1 VAETDASSAAPEA
14 PPQETPAPSATVLTV
29 AQLREIGLFGALSD
43 EALEALGKELR
54 TRWIA
59 PGVVV
64 MREGENAREMYV
76 VVSGEMEVLRRSRR
90 GTEGRVAVLGPGN
103 WVGEMSIL
111 DAQPRSAT
119 VRALGPTLLLT
130 ITAEDLDRLYRR
142 DVKSFLMLL
151 LNVNRELS
159 RRLRVADGMI
169 AGFLTAMWDDNLGF
183 SRTRAPDDGGQ

>member
-1 VAETDASSAAPEA
+1 MRESDT
-14 PPQETPAPSATVLTV
+14 TLPAPSPAPALSV
-29 AQLREIGLFGALSD
+29 ARLREIGLFGGLSD
-43 EALEALGKELR
+43 EALTTLAHELR
-54 TRWIA
+54 TRELE
-59 PGVVV
+59 PGTLV

-76 VVSGEMEVLRRSRR
+76 VVDGEMEVLRRSKR
-90 GTEGRVAVLGPGN
+90 GIEGRVAVLGPGN

-111 DAQPRSAT
+111 DAQPRSAS

-142 DVKSFLMLL
+142 DMKAFLMLL

-169 AGFLTAMWDDNLGF
+169 AGFVSAMWDDNLGY
-183 SRTRAPDDGGQ
+183 TRGPSAPTSQDDQ